1 MSVSQPQN
9 IWDHE
14 LQVSQMS
21 RNKRRRFVP
30 WAGKNLWRRAWQP
43 TPVFLPGES
52 HGQRSLVGYSSQGCT
67 ELGTSEATQHAYQ
80 QSLQNVPQSWVLKL
94 LNTLTLGSSKQSSII
109 WGSQLFY
116 AGECLLNTYYIAIK
130 EGFLIHSFSIMS
142 SPGRWKPT
150 NSFASV
156 CTKMLS
162 GYLFILQVLVVC
174 ILCTKACN
182 TW

>member
-1 MSVSQPQN
+1 MATHSSILAWRIP
-9 IWDHE
+9 WTE
-14 LQVSQMS
+14 EPGGLQFIGLH
-21 RNKRRRFVP
+21 R
-30 WAGKNLWRRAWQP
+30 AGHKWSDSARIPAKPPECP
-43 TPVFLPGES
+43 TK
-52 HGQRSLVGYSSQGCT
+52 
-67 ELGTSEATQHAYQ
+67 LGIKITKYPH
-80 QSLQNVPQSWVLKL
+80 
-94 LNTLTLGSSKQSSII
+94 LGSSKQSSII

-142 SPGRWKPT
+142 SPGRWQPT
-150 NSFASV
+150 SSFVSV

-182 TW
+182 TWWK